1 MKYPRILENSNL
13 TISHSPMSTFPAQ
26 PQAAPAS
33 QRQDGMDAGRGNLGH
48 LSGTVPVPHP
58 HTCPHALTQ
67 CHLSVVHSMQGQ
79 DRGAA
84 EGRFSAAAV

>member
-1 MKYPRILENSNL
+1 VFWPGHIVQRELNFCLNFRELLGCSNNW
-13 TISHSPMSTFPAQ
+13 
-26 PQAAPAS
+26 
-33 QRQDGMDAGRGNLGH
+33 GGGRGDLGH
-48 LSGTVPVPHP
+48 LSGTVPMPHP

-67 CHLSVVHSMQGQ
+67 CQLSVVHSMQGQ